1 MMKASM
7 VQSDANEKDVVDR
20 SEKNPTWR
28 HALVV
33 GEARVAD
40 HLPSLLASHPSETL
54 FLLWQFLTSAHDDVV
69 LSYDI
74 ADRLTGESNGHK
86 DLSSAERDI

>member
-1 MMKASM
+1 MMKVSM

-20 SEKNPTWR
+20 SEKNPTSR

-33 GEARVAD
+33 GETRVTD
-40 HLPSLLASHPSETL
+40 HFPSLLASHPSETL

-69 LSYDI
+69 LAYDI
-74 ADRLTGESNGHK
+74 ADRLTSESYGHK
-86 DLSSAERDI
+86 DLSSAERDR